1 MLYTARADF
10 DGTHSPDGAGA
21 LNGGG
26 QTRLRLAEGNSRC
39 NSLFTDGLVGWQKGS
54 ILEDMKRRQILETIL
69 ATGTTG
75 LIPESIWASASQ
87 TASTDKGPLELYPG
101 AYQIASLFGGRHL
114 FQYLFVGDSVVLFD
128 TGIAPTPNA
137 TIFPALKSLGL
148 RPEQITLAITSH
160 ADGDHLGGNS
170 SIKQASPRTIL
181 ACGTADQ
188 EMVEDPQVLW
198 DLHYNLLKD
207 DFGVGIDR
215 KPSPEA
221 GPPQKMDLTLQGGER
236 IRIRKDWQLEVLH
249 VPGHSHGHLALYD
262 PDHKAAFISDAV
274 HGRGSPKASGEMALP
289 VTYYYVGAYL
299 STINFLE
306 SLPIETLYTAHLP
319 VMRGGAIRDFMAESR
334 RTVETFDRVLISA
347 LKGTPSGLNLSQL
360 IEAIGSAFGDWP
372 KDTLLFSMFAIKGHM
387 DRLEE
392 LGKVQLRRSVRPFQ
406 WALL

>member
-1 MLYTARADF
+1 MNR
-10 DGTHSPDGAGA
+10 
-21 LNGGG
+21 
-26 QTRLRLAEGNSRC
+26 R
-39 NSLFTDGLVGWQKGS
+39 K
-54 ILEDMKRRQILETIL
+54 ILKAIL

-75 LIPESIWASASQ
+75 LMPQSLWASASQ
-87 TASTDKGPLELYPG
+87 TASVDQGPLELYPG
-101 AYQIASLFGGRHL
+101 VYQIASLFGGRHL

-128 TGIAPTPNA
+128 TGIASTPAA
-137 TIFPALKSLGL
+137 TIFPAIERLGL

-170 SIKQASPRTIL
+170 SIKRASPRTIL

-215 KPSPEA
+215 KPAPEA
-221 GPPQKMDLTLQGGER
+221 GDPQKIDLTFEGGEHL
-236 IRIRKDWQLEVLH
+236 RIRKDWQLEVLH

-274 HGRGSPKASGEMALP
+274 HGRGSPKATGEMALP
-289 VTYYYVGAYL
+289 VTYYYVDAYL

-319 VMRGGAIRDFMAESR
+319 VMRGSAIGDFMAESR
-334 RTVETFDRVLISA
+334 QVVQTFDRVLLAA

-360 IEAIGSAFGDWP
+360 IEAIGGRFSDWP
-372 KDTLLFSMFAIKGHM
+372 KDTLIFSMFSIKGHM
-387 DRLEE
+387 DRLEG
-392 LGKVQLRRSVRPFQ
+392 LGQVRLLQDVRPYR
-406 WALL
+406 WAIL